1 MASAADVAAKLRRL
15 GGDGFRRV
23 VEQSLVATALKAEQ
37 VAKDNVRAVTV
48 TRSGNLYGSITGFV
62 RTGEQGPEA
71 VVRAGGRS
79 PEGKWLGYART
90 IEYGSD
96 GQIRAK
102 PGKFLRIP
110 MPAARTAA
118 GVDRYGGP
126 LRTMAPGL
134 FRVVQIPPKTGK
146 LYLLHIPSGKLWYRL
161 VRAVTVR
168 ARPFPRP
175 GAEVAAAAF
184 PRYLAKNLRRALDA
198 P

>member
-23 VEQSLVATALKAEQ
+23 VEQSLIATSLKAEQ

-48 TRSGNLYGSITGFV
+48 TRTGNLYGSITGFV

-79 PEGKWLGYART
+79 PDGKWLGYART

-134 FRVVQIPPKTGK
+134 FRVIKAKATGK

-161 VRAVTVR
+161 VESVTIR
-168 ARPFPRP
+168 PRPFLRP
-175 GAEVAAAAF
+175 GAEVAAGLF
-184 PRYLAKNLRRALDA
+184 PRYLAKNLNRALRA

>member
-1 MASAADVAAKLRRL
+1 VASAADVAAKLRRL

-23 VEQSLVATALKAEQ
+23 VEQALISTAEKAEQ
-37 VAKDNVRAVTV
+37 VAKDNVRALTV

-62 RTGEQGPEA
+62 RTGDQGPEA

-96 GQIRAK
+96 GPIRAK
-102 PGKFLRIP
+102 PGKYLRIP
-110 MPAARTAA
+110 MKAALTQ
-118 GVDRYGGP
+118 GGSDRYGGP

-168 ARPFPRP
+168 ARPFLRP
-175 GAEVAAAAF
+175 GAEVAAGLF
-184 PRYLAKNLRRALDA
+184 PRYLAKNLSRALNA
-198 P
+198 

>member
-1 MASAADVAAKLRRL
+1 MASAADVAARLRRL
-15 GGDGFRRV
+15 GTDGLRRV
-23 VEQSLVATALKAEQ
+23 VEQAMTSTALKGEQ
-37 VAKDNVRAVTV
+37 AAKDRVRQVTV
-48 TRSGNLYGSITGFV
+48 TRSSNLYGSIIGFV
-62 RTGEQGPEA
+62 RAGSDGPEA
-71 VVRAGGRS
+71 VIRAGGRS
-79 PEGKWLGYART
+79 PSGTWLGYART

-96 GQIRAK
+96 GPINAK

-110 MPAARTAA
+110 LPPARTGA

-134 FRVVQIPPKTGK
+134 FRVVQIPPKSGK

-161 VRAVTVR
+161 VRSVTIR
-168 ARPFPRP
+168 ARPFLRP

-184 PRYLAKNLRRALDA
+184 PRYFAKSFQRAMNA

>member
-1 MASAADVAAKLRRL
+1 VASAADVAAKLRRL

-23 VEQSLVATALKAEQ
+23 VEQSLVAAALKAEQ

-48 TRSGNLYGSITGFV
+48 TRTGNLYGSITGFV
-62 RTGEQGPEA
+62 RTGDQGPEA

-79 PEGKWLGYART
+79 PDGRWLGYART

-96 GQIRAK
+96 GPITPKR
-102 PGKFLRIP
+102 GRYLRIP
-110 MPAARTAA
+110 LPAARTAA
-118 GVDRYGGP
+118 GVDRFGGP

-134 FRVVQIPPKTGK
+134 FRVIKAKATGK

-161 VRAVTVR
+161 VESVTIR
-168 ARPFPRP
+168 PRPFLRP
-175 GAEVAAAAF
+175 GAEVAAGLF
-184 PRYLAKNLRRALDA
+184 PRYLAKNLSRALNA

>member
-1 MASAADVAAKLRRL
+1 MASTADVAAKLRRL

-23 VEQSLVATALKAEQ
+23 VEQALISTAEKAEQ
-37 VAKDNVRAVTV
+37 VAKDNVRALTV

-62 RTGEQGPEA
+62 RTGDQGPEA

-96 GQIRAK
+96 GPIRAK
-102 PGKFLRIP
+102 PGKYLRIP
-110 MPAARTAA
+110 MKAALTQ
-118 GVDRYGGP
+118 GGSDRYGGP

-168 ARPFPRP
+168 ARPFLRP
-175 GAEVAAAAF
+175 GAEVAAGLF
-184 PRYLAKNLRRALDA
+184 PRYLAKNLSRALNA
-198 P
+198 